1 MRNFLYIVICAV
13 LFVSCSKSKNG
24 NFNIQGKIVGLKKG
38 TIYLEKIN
46 IDSTQVLDSVYI
58 NNGVETFSFSEN
70 IKEADLFAIS
80 LDESMTKKILFF
92 GEPGQMNIETDL
104 NKFISNAKIT
114 GSTQQ
119 DLLKEH
125 DDYIK
130 QIKFQNLDIIKDR
143 FIVQKNGELDKLEEL
158 NTKYN
163 NNLKRI
169 YLFSA
174 NYAINHSSDIIAA
187 YIAVTRMDN
196 ATPKLKKQIYDALT
210 LEVKESKYGLLLKK
224 ELDATL

>member
-1 MRNFLYIVICAV
+1 MKNFFYLITIVI
-13 LFVSCSKSKNG
+13 LLVSCSEQKKG

-38 TIYLEKIN
+38 TIYLEKIDL
-46 IDSTQVLDSVYI
+46 DSTQVLDSI
-58 NNGVETFSFSEN
+58 TLNNSIETFSFSEN
-70 IKEADLFAIS
+70 IEEADLFAIS
-80 LDESMTKKILFF
+80 LDNSMTRKILFF

-114 GSTQQ
+114 GSPQQ

-125 DDYIK
+125 DSYAK
-130 QIKFQNLDIIKDR
+130 QIQYQNLELIKER
-143 FIVQKNGELDKLEEL
+143 FMAQKKGELDKLEAL
-158 NTKYN
+158 DNKYN

-174 NYAINHSSDIIAA
+174 NYAINHSSDVIAA

-196 ATPKLKKQIYDALT
+196 ATPKLKKKIYDALSP
-210 LEVKESKYGLLLKK
+210 EVKESKYGLLLKK
-224 ELDATL
+224 QLDVTL